1 MTFADANV
9 LIDVATNNRE
19 WAAWSRRALSAA
31 HSRGPLMINVVV
43 YAEFAV
49 SFARASDCDAEL
61 ALFDLTMAE
70 IPREAAFRAAQAFRE
85 YRQAGGGRIAVLP
98 DFFIG
103 AHASVLKLPLL
114 TRDARRYRTYFPEL
128 SLLAPERS

>member
-1 MTFADANV
+1 LTFADTNV
-9 LIDVATNNRE
+9 LIDVVTNNPD
-19 WAAWSRRALSAA
+19 WAPWSRRALAAA
-31 HSRGPLMINVVV
+31 HARGPLLINIIV

-49 SFARASDCDAEL
+49 GFARESEANAAL
-61 ALFDLTMAE
+61 AAFDLTVAE

-85 YRQAGGGRIAVLP
+85 YRVAGGGRTAVLP

-103 AHASVLKLPLL
+103 AHATALQAPLL

-128 SLLAPERS
+128 HLLAPEAQ

>member
-1 MTFADANV
+1 
-9 LIDVATNNRE
+9 
-19 WAAWSRRALSAA
+19 
-31 HSRGPLMINVVV
+31 
-43 YAEFAV
+43 
-49 SFARASDCDAEL
+49 
-61 ALFDLTMAE
+61 MAE

-85 YRQAGGGRIAVLP
+85 YRQAGGARVAVLP

-128 SLLAPERS
+128 SLLVPDGS

>member
-1 MTFADANV
+1 LTFVDTNV
-9 LIDVATNNRE
+9 LIDVATNNPL
-19 WAAWSRRALSAA
+19 WSGWSRRTLSLA
-31 HSRGPLMINVVV
+31 HSRGPLLINVVV

-49 SFARASDCDAEL
+49 TFTQAADCEAEL
-61 ALFDLTMAE
+61 SKFDLTLAD

-85 YRQAGGGRIAVLP
+85 YRRAGGGRGSVLP

-103 AHASVLKLPLL
+103 AHASALKAPLL

-128 SLLAPERS
+128 GLLAPETR

>member
-31 HSRGPLMINVVV
+31 HSRGPLVINVVV

-61 ALFDLTMAE
+61 APFDLTIAE

-85 YRQAGGGRIAVLP
+85 YRRSGGGRVAVLP

-103 AHASVLKLPLL
+103 AHAAVTSSSVL
-114 TRDARRYRTYFPEL
+114 TRDVGRYRTYFPNVPL
-128 SLLAPERS
+128 IAPE

>member
-1 MTFADANV
+1 LTFADTNI
-9 LIDVATNNRE
+9 LIDVATNNRD
-19 WAAWSRRALSAA
+19 WADWSRRALSSA
-31 HSRGPLMINVVV
+31 HSRGGLLINVVV

-49 SFARASDCDAEL
+49 SFARAADCDAEL

-70 IPREAAFRAAQAFRE
+70 IPRQAAFRGAQAFRE
-85 YRQAGGGRIAVLP
+85 YRQAGGGRTAVLP

-103 AHASVLKLPLL
+103 AHASVLRLPLL

-128 SLLAPERS
+128 TLLAPERS

>member
-1 MTFADANV
+1 LTFTDTNV
-9 LIDVATNNRE
+9 LIDVATNNRD
-19 WAAWSRRALSAA
+19 WADWSRRALSAA
-31 HSRGPLMINVVV
+31 HSRGALLINVVV

-61 ALFDLTMAE
+61 APFDLTMAE

-85 YRQAGGGRIAVLP
+85 YRQAGGGRVAVLP

>member
-1 MTFADANV
+1 MTFADTNV

-19 WAAWSRRALSAA
+19 WADWSRRALSAA
-31 HSRGPLMINVVV
+31 HSRGALLINVVV

-49 SFARASDCDAEL
+49 SFGRASDCDAEL
-61 ALFDLTMAE
+61 APFDLTMAE

-85 YRQAGGGRIAVLP
+85 YRQAGGARVAVLP

-128 SLLAPERS
+128 SLLVPDGS